1 MRIPRGLSFRAR
13 QARRENFSRRERE
26 VIHIPVGAALGSF
39 AVAGVRGVR
48 RAPGR
53 AAMDTSQSKSEMR
66 WAFLMLVALGLAVTL
81 TIYTGLS
88 G

>member
-1 MRIPRGLSFRAR
+1 M
-13 QARRENFSRRERE
+13 
-26 VIHIPVGAALGSF
+26 
-39 AVAGVRGVR
+39 AGVRGVR

>member
-1 MRIPRGLSFRAR
+1 
-13 QARRENFSRRERE
+13 
-26 VIHIPVGAALGSF
+26 
-39 AVAGVRGVR
+39 
-48 RAPGR
+48 
-53 AAMDTSQSKSEMR
+53 MDTSQSKSELRWAR

>member
-1 MRIPRGLSFRAR
+1 
-13 QARRENFSRRERE
+13 
-26 VIHIPVGAALGSF
+26 
-39 AVAGVRGVR
+39 
-48 RAPGR
+48 
-53 AAMDTSQSKSEMR
+53 MDTSRSTSEMR

>member
-1 MRIPRGLSFRAR
+1 
-13 QARRENFSRRERE
+13 
-26 VIHIPVGAALGSF
+26 
-39 AVAGVRGVR
+39 VAGRVASC
-48 RAPGR
+48 RAPGTR
-53 AAMDTSQSKSEMR
+53 AMDTSRSTSEMR